1 MESLELTQLFS
12 SYSSS
17 HQNTNHEVDNGKHV
31 AMGLLLRLRVDDH
44 DTAIANAATATAK
57 LQNDGSILCREK
69 PWNVCD
75 TDTCASLLQACANTN
90 QLLQV
95 HAHMLRTGLNQNIKL
110 LTKLITMYAVCG
122 SMENAR
128 ALFDKAYKPN
138 VYLWNAMIRGYAKN
152 GNSEEALRLFY
163 HMLRAGIQPDKFVFI
178 SGIKACA
185 NLSALEEGMEIHDD
199 IMKAGFES
207 DIFVGTALVDMY
219 VKCGSIDSAR
229 QLFDRMYERDTL
241 SWNAMV
247 AGYAENG
254 LACEALTCFK
264 EMQLQ
269 GVKPN
274 SFTVM
279 SVILAC
285 AQLSA
290 LQQGKSIHGY
300 TIRNGIESDI
310 VRTALM
316 DMYAKCGSIDT
327 ASQLFDKLSER
338 DIVAWSAIISCYAQN
353 GHAKEALILFNKMQ
367 RRDIKPNMVTMASIL
382 PACAHLSALQK
393 GKQIHGYIIRNG
405 FESVAVDT
413 ALIDM
418 YAKCG
423 SIYFARQ
430 WFDKMCKRDVV
441 SWNAM
446 IAGYNQNGHFN
457 KALTLFN
464 EIQLQDL
471 KPNSTTLVSI
481 LPACANLS
489 ALQRGKRIHGYI
501 IKSGFELD
509 AVVLTALIDMY
520 AKCGNIEFARQL
532 FDKMFQ
538 RNLVSWN
545 AIILGYGMHG
555 HGEDALALFSK
566 MQQTGMKPDHV
577 TFIGVLSACSHAGL
591 VDEGWQ
597 YFDCMSREYG
607 LEPKV
612 EHYACLVDLLG
623 RAGHLDE
630 AYNFVKAMPLEPDA
644 VVWGAL
650 LGACRIHGNTVLGEH
665 VAEQLFELEPENVGC
680 YVLLSNIYADAGR
693 WDDVAKV
700 RTLMKDRGLK
710 KTPGCSLIEVNNRVH
725 AFVVGDR
732 LHPQSEQI
740 YAMLASLAEK
750 MKEAGYVPNTNF
762 VLHDVEE
769 EVKEQ
774 VLNSHSEK
782 LAIAFGL
789 INTSQGT
796 PVRITKNLRVCSD
809 CHNATRFISKIVGRE
824 IIVRDANRFHHF
836 KDGLCSCGDYW

>member
-1 MESLELTQLFS
+1 MKSTTVNMSQWDFFF
-12 SYSSS
+12 
-17 HQNTNHEVDNGKHV
+17 
-31 AMGLLLRLRVDDH
+31 RLRVYDH
-44 DTAIANAATATAK
+44 DKAIANSAAGTAK

-75 TDTCASLLQACANTN
+75 TNTCASLLQVCANTK
-90 QLLQV
+90 QLHQV
-95 HAHMLRTGLNQNIKL
+95 HAHMLTTGPNKNIKL
-110 LTKLITMYAVCG
+110 LTKLITMHRPRQG
-122 SMENAR
+122 R
-128 ALFDKAYKPN
+128 F
-138 VYLWNAMIRGYAKN
+138 YLCNQGMC
-152 GNSEEALRLFY
+152 
-163 HMLRAGIQPDKFVFI
+163 QPV
-178 SGIKACA
+178 STGG
-185 NLSALEEGMEIHDD
+185 GMEIHDD
-199 IMKAGFES
+199 IMRAGFES
-207 DIFVGTALVDMY
+207 DIFVGTALVDIY
-219 VKCGSIDSAR
+219 VKCGSLDFAR

-241 SWNAMV
+241 CWNAMV

-264 EMQLQ
+264 GMQLQ

-274 SFTVM
+274 LFTVM
-279 SVILAC
+279 SVIPAC

-300 TIRNGIESDI
+300 TIRSGIESDF
-310 VRTALM
+310 VRTAFM
-316 DMYAKCGSIDT
+316 DMYAKCGSIDS

-338 DIVAWSAIISCYAQN
+338 DIVSWSAIISCYAQN

-367 RRDIKPNMVTMASIL
+367 RI
-382 PACAHLSALQK
+382 
-393 GKQIHGYIIRNG
+393 
-405 FESVAVDT
+405 DT
-413 ALIDM
+413 I
-418 YAKCG
+418 
-423 SIYFARQ
+423 
-430 WFDKMCKRDVV
+430 
-441 SWNAM
+441 
-446 IAGYNQNGHFN
+446 
-457 KALTLFN
+457 
-464 EIQLQDL
+464 
-471 KPNSTTLVSI
+471 
-481 LPACANLS
+481 
-489 ALQRGKRIHGYI
+489 
-501 IKSGFELD
+501 
-509 AVVLTALIDMY
+509 
-520 AKCGNIEFARQL
+520 
-532 FDKMFQ
+532 Q
-538 RNLVSWN
+538 RNPTARLKTQLDYLGQHSASMCQYISLAMRNFVSWN

-555 HGEDALALFSK
+555 HGEDALALFPK

-607 LEPKV
+607 LKPKV

-665 VAEQLFELEPENVGC
+665 VAEQLFELELENVGC
-680 YVLLSNIYADAGR
+680 YVLLSNIYAEAGR

-750 MKEAGYVPNTNF
+750 MKEAVYVPNSNF

-774 VLNSHSEK
+774 VLINHSEK

-789 INTSQGT
+789 INTSHGT

-824 IIVRDANRFHHF
+824 IIVRDANRFHHL